1 MALVVKRPE
10 TRVSFCLDGDLK
22 AEHEALEADFNAS
35 RNRSLADARLVD
47 TSRGLAQQVNDLEE
61 RMKEST
67 VEFIIRGLKRGDWNE
82 LVAEHAP
89 RDGNALDKSYGF
101 NVEALMTVAI
111 PKCIASVEN
120 HAGEVLEF
128 DVAAEWAA
136 LAEDMTDSQYEDFV
150 LAVLRVNKGRN
161 EVPFSL
167 SAYRMIQDS
176 DLT

>member
-1 MALVVKRPE
+1 MALTIKRPE
-10 TRVSFCLDGDLK
+10 TRVRFCLDGDLK
-22 AEHEALEADFNAS
+22 AEHEALEAEFNES
-35 RNRSLADARLVD
+35 RKRTLGDARMVD
-47 TSRGLAQQVNDLEE
+47 PSRQLAQQVNDLEE
-61 RMKEST
+61 RMKESE
-67 VEFIIRGLKRGDWNE
+67 VEFIVRGLKRGDWND

-120 HAGEVLEF
+120 HAGEPLEF
-128 DVAAEWAA
+128 DVDAEWGP